1 MPLLAPPAA
10 IAQTKATGTDIFVV
24 FRPAP
29 ASTLERAALEEQL
42 SVATK
47 VLSVSIGTVMLA
59 QGLESR
65 LKDISN
71 TVRAGARSH
80 TWLSTATA
88 AFPNSRSLAPQE
100 RTELDTLYRRTLH
113 PLSQPL
119 RKLPNV

>member
-1 MPLLAPPAA
+1 MPLLAPPAT
-10 IAQTKATGTDIFVV
+10 IAQTKATGTDILVV
-24 FRPAP
+24 FRAAP

-47 VLSVSIGTVMLA
+47 VLSMSTRTVMLA

-65 LKDISN
+65 LQGGRN
-71 TVRAGARSH
+71 TVRAGARPQS
-80 TWLSTATA
+80 WMA
-88 AFPNSRSLAPQE
+88 AAMAVFPNSRSLTPQE
-100 RTELDTLYRRTLH
+100 NAELDTLYSRTLR